1 MRAPQDSR
9 TEPIISLY
17 TIYRLVFTVDTGCVL
32 CEVRTSVKNVAQI
45 NVSLH
50 LSKCSLCTSHCIL
63 VLQPSPKFTS
73 NFSQNAALPTWS
85 EFRHNAALQ
94 TQHSVQMLSFLPQ
107 LHPHSSPRPLLPAYL
122 YQKDEWAPPGIL
134 QNTAL
139 PFPPLRFLITLC
151 LWVSVRWVYSGS
163 SDNWVQQV
171 HVTPYHY
178 RPNLTYELVRSNHKY
193 KTATSEDVTG
203 ALLPRCSCGAGSVS
217 SHISKG
223 QSSMILRNVENLTPH
238 SVTSEYPNLSLIIF
252 TRTRCDRL
260 PVCTGTQTRAF

>member
-17 TIYRLVFTVDTGCVL
+17 TIYRLLFTVDTDCVL

-73 NFSQNAALPTWS
+73 NFSQNAALPTLS
-85 EFRHNAALQ
+85 KFRLNAALPTLSKFRLNAVLPTLSKFRLNAALPTLSKFRLNAVLPTLSKFRQNAALQ

-107 LHPHSSPRPLLPAYL
+107 LHPHSSPRPLLPVYL

-134 QNTAL
+134 QNSN
-139 PFPPLRFLITLC
+139 F
-151 LWVSVRWVYSGS
+151 SDSSSNDNKYS
-163 SDNWVQQV
+163 
-171 HVTPYHY
+171 
-178 RPNLTYELVRSNHKY
+178 
-193 KTATSEDVTG
+193 A
-203 ALLPRCSCGAGSVS
+203 
-217 SHISKG
+217 
-223 QSSMILRNVENLTPH
+223 
-238 SVTSEYPNLSLIIF
+238 
-252 TRTRCDRL
+252 
-260 PVCTGTQTRAF
+260 